1 MVEDDQE
8 QIYFNRAVLSERGFD
23 VTVFENYEA
32 AVGAVDE
39 ITRPVDLVVLDR
51 RLPRS
56 ASNEPTDQ
64 TGDDLLNVMLDK
76 LPDTPF
82 IVFTGHTD
90 FIHAQFTLNRG
101 VIPVGPAGEHI
112 VRVYPFEK
120 EQTLEFGRYIDELR
134 GYLDRLSDIHV
145 DGVIGDDQPRRISRR
160 LLRCVARHFGGTS
173 IRAVPLTGGLGG
185 KLVWWCQVVDR
196 QGRTI
201 ASIVVK
207 QSDRFPTTGTG
218 GLRSLL
224 PARFV
229 AASVASIGGLC
240 DARSAQ
246 VSQLAGSEP
255 RPLLDLILS
264 DDQLTSRG
272 LAEITQAM
280 REALHGTPVTHTL
293 EELMRPLIAWTKAR
307 DLLAG
312 EGITCPRATLGVPTT
327 IVAQHGDLHP
337 GNILLV
343 GGSPILID
351 FDDEKMASRLVDPV
365 TALLSPLF
373 HRASPIRDGQWP
385 TPDQCSAL
393 GTERFLDDC
402 PIPEWVGGCQDW
414 LADAATSDRE
424 IWSIVFGYAARQ
436 LKYPDVVSSAA
447 AKGHAISLAT
457 AAAEFFSA
465 DE

>member
-23 VTVFENYEA
+23 VRVFENYD
-32 AVGAVDE
+32 AVMEAVDGVK
-39 ITRPVDLVVLDR
+39 RPVDLVVLDR

-56 ASNEPTDQ
+56 ATDEPTDQ
-64 TGDDLLNVMLDK
+64 TGDDLLNVLLDK

-90 FIHAQFTLNRG
+90 FVHAQFTLNRG
-101 VIPVGPAGEHI
+101 VISVGPDGEHI

-134 GYLDRLSDIHV
+134 DHLDRLSDIHV
-145 DGVIGDDQPRRISRR
+145 DGVIGDDQSTKISRR
-160 LLRCVARHFGGTS
+160 LLRCVARHFGGAS
-173 IRAVPLTGGLGG
+173 ILAVPLTGGLGG
-185 KLVWWCQVVDR
+185 KPVWWCQVVDR

-207 QSDRFPTTGTG
+207 QSDRIPATTTG

-240 DARSAQ
+240 DARIAQ
-246 VSQLAGSEP
+246 VTQLAGSEP

-264 DDQLTSRG
+264 DDQLASSG
-272 LAEITQAM
+272 LAQITQAM
-280 REALHGTPVTHTL
+280 RSALHGAAVTQTL

-312 EGITCPRATLGVPTT
+312 EGIACPRATLGAPTT

-343 GGSPILID
+343 DGSPILID
-351 FDDEKMASRLVDPV
+351 FDDEKMASRLLDPV

-373 HRASPIRDGQWP
+373 HRASPIRDGEWP
-385 TPDQCSAL
+385 TLDQCRAL
-393 GTERFLDDC
+393 GSGRFLDGC
-402 PIPEWVGGCQDW
+402 PIPEWVGVCQDW
-414 LADAATSDRE
+414 LAHAATSDRE
-424 IWSIVFGYAARQ
+424 MWSIVLGYAARQ
-436 LKYPDVVSSAA
+436 LKYPDVISSTV
-447 AKGHAISLAT
+447 AKGHAIALAT
-457 AAAEFFSA
+457 AAVEFFSA

>member
-23 VTVFENYEA
+23 VSVFENYEA
-32 AVGAVDE
+32 VVEAVDG
-39 ITRPVDLVVLDR
+39 IKRPVDLVVLDR

-56 ASNEPTDQ
+56 ATDEPTDQ

-134 GYLDRLSDIHV
+134 DHLDKLSDIHV
-145 DGVIGDDQPRRISRR
+145 EGLVGHDQLTKISRR

-185 KLVWWCQVVDR
+185 KPVWWCQVADR

-207 QSDRFPTTGTG
+207 QSDRIPTAITG

-240 DARSAQ
+240 DGRNAQ
-246 VSQLAGSEP
+246 VTQLAGSEP

-264 DDQLTSRG
+264 NDQLASSG
-272 LAEITQAM
+272 LAEIAQAM
-280 REALHGTPVTHTL
+280 RVALHGAVITHTL

-312 EGITCPRATLGVPTT
+312 VGVVCPRATIGAPTT

-343 GGSPILID
+343 DGSPILID

-373 HRASPIRDGQWP
+373 HRASPIRDGEWP
-385 TPDQCSAL
+385 APDQCRAL
-393 GTERFLDDC
+393 GTERFLDNC
-402 PIPEWVGGCQDW
+402 PIPEWVGVCQDW
-414 LADAATSDRE
+414 LADVATSNRE
-424 IWSIVFGYAARQ
+424 IWSVVLGYAARQ
-436 LKYPDVVSSAA
+436 LKYPDVISSSA
-447 AKGHAISLAT
+447 AKGHAIALAT
-457 AAAEFFSA
+457 AATEFFSA